1 MEETWTILKVLQ
13 WTTEYFNR
21 HGIEQARPC
30 AEVLLAH
37 VLGRQRIELYLHY
50 DQPLTPLELQAYR
63 NAIKRRAAREPTQYI
78 TRKQEFWSL
87 EFEVDPSVLI
97 PRPETELI
105 VELAIEWIAN
115 RPVRVLDLGVGSG
128 AIAVAVARDCPTACI
143 VAVDISSQALQVA
156 RRNAMRHEVANRV
169 LFLAGDLFSALPDK
183 KPLFDLILTNPP
195 YIAENEFANLAPEV
209 GKFEPRIAL
218 RGGGRD
224 GLHTIRRILAA
235 APRYLKAGGCLLL
248 EMGQGQASI
257 VQDELRHSLDF
268 DKVRML
274 RDYSGIPRVLHACR
288 TEQVNNG

>member
-78 TRKQEFWSL
+78 TQKQEFWSL
-87 EFEVDPSVLI
+87 EFEVNPSVLI

-105 VELAIEWIAN
+105 VELAIDWIAE
-115 RPVRVLDLGVGSG
+115 RPARVLDLGVGSG
-128 AIAVAVARDCPTACI
+128 VIAVAVARERPTAHI
-143 VAVDISSQALQVA
+143 VAVDISPQALQVA
-156 RRNAMRHEVANRV
+156 RRNALRHEVADRV
-169 LFLAGDLFSALPDK
+169 CFLACDLFSALADK

-195 YIAENEFANLAPEV
+195 YIAENEFAGLAPEV
-209 GKFEPRIAL
+209 GKFEPRTAL
-218 RGGGRD
+218 SGGGRD
-224 GLHTIRRILAA
+224 GLNTIRGILAD
-235 APRYLKAGGCLLL
+235 APRYLKPGGCLLL
-248 EMGQGQASI
+248 EMGQGQAPI
-257 VQDELRHSLDF
+257 LQDELNRSSDF
-268 DKVRML
+268 EKVRVL